1 MGVEFDGNIV
11 NQARSVVRKRFDIR
25 K

>member
-11 NQARSVVRKRFDIR
+11 NQACSVVRKRFDIR